1 MGEVIPHPVFAR
13 QIELAR
19 EAEQELAYEMAE
31 FYPDLVLLAPE
42 MRDVLRIVQKDYA
55 ETYGERLPAVDR
67 ILAHLEEKYP
77 ECQPLL
83 PVS

>member
-19 EAEQELAYEMAE
+19 EADLELAREMAE

-42 MRDVLRIVQKDYA
+42 MRDVLRIVQADYA
-55 ETYGERLPAVDR
+55 ETYGEHLPEVDR
-67 ILAHLEEKYP
+67 ILAHLDEKYP
-77 ECQPLL
+77 QSQPLL